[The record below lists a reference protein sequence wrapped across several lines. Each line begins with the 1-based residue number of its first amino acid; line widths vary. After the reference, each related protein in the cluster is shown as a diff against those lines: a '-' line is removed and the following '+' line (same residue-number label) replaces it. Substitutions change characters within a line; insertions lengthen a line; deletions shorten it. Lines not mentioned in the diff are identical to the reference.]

1 MIHTPDTHK
10 NKHDT
15 TEVSGNSSIRKII
28 EKKRF
33 LLASNFY
40 TLCILLSLDRAR
52 MAEKM
57 YGMQQE
63 KIGQQKPENILRQ
76 KHRALDQG

>member
-1 MIHTPDTHK
+1 MY
-10 NKHDT
+10 
-15 TEVSGNSSIRKII
+15 VCMYVLL
-28 EKKRF
+28 KKTILIGIKF
-33 LLASNFY
+33 LY
-40 TLCILLSLDRAR
+40 ILLSLDQAR

-76 KHRALDQG
+76 KHRALD